1 MACCQGQVF
10 GPRGVIGYVSSACR
24 APFRP
29 LWYDERCRRE
39 TIEETKR
46 GRAILTIT
54 FSDVACITPGDDE
67 EYARVLVGLWQD
79 PGVWQDDDTRAMC
92 RFLEERRVPDAAAQ
106 WVYDN
111 LPHTDA
117 HRAVLSQPGLGEKR
131 ITEAARVI
139 VSAITFGGAK
149 RDPRMALSN
158 VFDNPSLTR
167 GAIDAALSVA
177 NLLPDFIVYS
187 MLMGGALTGDD
198 VQALW
203 GSRREKRSYMGL
215 GRDFVEPAMRGGS
228 APDSLVDE
236 WLDGGEYA
244 PHAAAYATNV
254 SEDDVLRIVHSV
266 DNPWRDRALMN
277 PVLSSE
283 ALWREMRQRRGLG
296 DGLTYIFSNE
306 SAHPAMLEAGA
317 RDSECKT
324 GWESIAG
331 NPVAT
336 RAAFETLLFTGGN
349 DKIRLLQEA
358 GHNPGFPPGLVW
370 DVYRVFGAGPALN
383 FRGAPSDLVREVA
396 GFYADRRFS
405 RGYSTGMTV
414 IFHRNCPADVRSN
427 LAWDDRSLWP
437 LVADDAYRGRH
448 AKKTCAPSGA
458 DVDVS
463 SLYLLC
469 G

>member
-1 MACCQGQVF
+1 M
-10 GPRGVIGYVSSACR
+10 
-24 APFRP
+24 
-29 LWYDERCRRE
+29 
-39 TIEETKR
+39 TI
-46 GRAILTIT
+46 L
-54 FSDVACITPGDDE
+54 FSDVTGITPGDEDA
-67 EYARVLVGLWQD
+67 YARVLIGLWQD
-79 PGVWQDDDTRAMC
+79 PGVWQDDDTRAMR

-117 HRAVLSQPGLGEKR
+117 HRAVLSHPGLGEKR

-139 VSAITFGGAK
+139 VSAIKVGGSQ
-149 RDPRMALSN
+149 RDPRMALSK

-167 GAIDAALSVA
+167 GAIDAAMSVA

-203 GSRREKRSYMGL
+203 GSRSEKRSYMGL
-215 GRDFVEPAMRGGS
+215 GRDFVEPAMRGGC

-236 WLDGGEYA
+236 WLSRDMYA

-254 SEDDVLRIVHSV
+254 SEDDVLRIVRDVS
-266 DNPWRDRALMN
+266 NPWRNRALLN

-283 ALWREMRQRRGLG
+283 ALWSEMRQRRGW
-296 DGLTYIFSNE
+296 DAGLTYIFSNE
-306 SAHPAMLEAGA
+306 SAHHAMLEAGA

-324 GWESIAG
+324 SWESIAG

-336 RAAFETLLFTGGN
+336 RAAFETLLFTGSN
-349 DKIRLLQEA
+349 DKKRLLLEA
-358 GHNPGFPPGLVW
+358 GRNRCFPPGLVW

-383 FRGAPSDLVREVA
+383 FRNAPSDLVRDLA
-396 GFYADRRFS
+396 GFYADRRLS
-405 RGYSTGMTV
+405 TGYSTGMNV
-414 IFHRNCPADVRSN
+414 IFHRNCPADVRSH

-448 AKKTCAPSGA
+448 VKKTRASSGA

-463 SLYLLC
+463 SLYPLC

>member
-1 MACCQGQVF
+1 M
-10 GPRGVIGYVSSACR
+10 R
-24 APFRP
+24 
-29 LWYDERCRRE
+29 
-39 TIEETKR
+39 
-46 GRAILTIT
+46 
-54 FSDVACITPGDDE
+54 
-67 EYARVLVGLWQD
+67 
-79 PGVWQDDDTRAMC
+79 

-117 HRAVLSQPGLGEKR
+117 HRAVLSHPGLGEKR

-139 VSAITFGGAK
+139 VSAIKVGGSQ

-167 GAIDAALSVA
+167 EAVDAAVSVA
-177 NLLPDFIVYS
+177 SLLPDFVVYS

-203 GSRREKRSYMGL
+203 GSRSEKRSYMGL

-228 APDSLVDE
+228 APDSLVNE
-236 WLDGGEYA
+236 WLSRDLYA
-244 PHAAAYATNV
+244 PHAAAYAANV
-254 SEDDVLRIVHSV
+254 SEDDILRIVRNV
-266 DNPWRDRALMN
+266 DNPWRDRAFMN
-277 PVLSSE
+277 PILSSE
-283 ALWREMRQRRGLG
+283 VLWSVMRQRRGW
-296 DGLTYIFSNE
+296 DAGLTYIFSNE

-317 RDSECKT
+317 RDSECKM
-324 GWESIAG
+324 GWEEIAG

-336 RAAFETLLFTGGN
+336 RAAFETLLFTGSN
-349 DKIRLLQEA
+349 DKAHLLKEA
-358 GHNPGFPPGLVW
+358 GRNPGFPPGLVW
-370 DVYRVFGAGPALN
+370 DVYHVFGAGTALN
-383 FRGAPSDLVREVA
+383 FRGAPSDLVRDVA

-405 RGYSTGMTV
+405 RGYSTGMNV
-414 IFHRNCPADVRSN
+414 VFHRLCPPDVRSR

-448 AKKTCAPSGA
+448 EKKAAKSGG
-458 DVDVS
+458 DGVDVS
-463 SLYLLC
+463 SLYPLC

>member
-1 MACCQGQVF
+1 M
-10 GPRGVIGYVSSACR
+10 
-24 APFRP
+24 
-29 LWYDERCRRE
+29 
-39 TIEETKR
+39 TI
-46 GRAILTIT
+46 L
-54 FSDVACITPGDDE
+54 FSDVTGIAPGDED
-67 EYARVLVGLWQD
+67 EYARVLIGLWQA
-79 PGVWQDDDTRAMC
+79 PGAWQDDDTRAMR

-139 VSAITFGGAK
+139 VSAIKVGGAQ
-149 RDPRMALSN
+149 RDPRMELSN

-167 GAIDAALSVA
+167 EAIDAALSVA

-203 GSRREKRSYMGL
+203 GPRSENRSYMGL

-236 WLDGGEYA
+236 WLSRDLYA

-266 DNPWRDRALMN
+266 DNPWRDRALLN

-283 ALWREMRQRRGLG
+283 TLWREMRQRRGLG
-296 DGLTYIFSNE
+296 DGLTYVFSNE
-306 SAHPAMLEAGA
+306 SAHCSMLEAGA

-331 NPVAT
+331 NPVTT
-336 RAAFETLLFTGGN
+336 RAAFETLLFTGSN
-349 DKIRLLQEA
+349 DKLRLLQEA
-358 GHNPGFPPGLVW
+358 GRNRGFPPGLVW
-370 DVYRVFGAGPALN
+370 DVYHVFGASTAIN
-383 FRGAPSDLVREVA
+383 FRSAPSDMVRDVA
-396 GFYADRRFS
+396 GFYTDRRFS
-405 RGYSTGMTV
+405 RGYSTGMNTV
-414 IFHRNCPADVRSN
+414 FHRLCSPDVRAR
-427 LAWDDRSLWP
+427 LVWDDRSLWP

-448 AKKTCAPSGA
+448 EKKAAKSGG
-458 DVDVS
+458 DGVDVS
-463 SLYLLC
+463 SLYPLC

>member
-1 MACCQGQVF
+1 V
-10 GPRGVIGYVSSACR
+10 
-24 APFRP
+24 
-29 LWYDERCRRE
+29 
-39 TIEETKR
+39 TI
-46 GRAILTIT
+46 L
-54 FSDVACITPGDDE
+54 FSDVTGIAPGDED
-67 EYARVLVGLWQD
+67 EYARVLIGLWQD
-79 PGVWQDDDTRAMC
+79 PGAWQDDDTRAIR

-139 VSAITFGGAK
+139 VSAIKVGGSQ
-149 RDPRMALSN
+149 RDPRMELSN

-167 GAIDAALSVA
+167 EAIDAALSVA

-203 GSRREKRSYMGL
+203 GSRSENRSYMGL

-236 WLDGGEYA
+236 WLSRDLYA

-254 SEDDVLRIVHSV
+254 SEDDILRIVYSS
-266 DNPWRDRALMN
+266 DNPWHDRALMN

-283 ALWREMRQRRGLG
+283 ALWSEMRQRRGLG
-296 DGLTYIFSNE
+296 DGLTYVFSNE
-306 SAHPAMLEAGA
+306 SAHHAMLEAGA
-317 RDSECKT
+317 CDSECKL
-324 GWESIAG
+324 GWEEIAG

-336 RAAFETLLFTGGN
+336 RAAFETLLFTGSN
-349 DKIRLLQEA
+349 DKLQLLQEA
-358 GHNPGFPPGLVW
+358 GRNPGFPPGLVW
-370 DVYRVFGAGPALN
+370 DVYRVFGASTAIN
-383 FRGAPSDLVREVA
+383 FRNAPSDLVRDVA
-396 GFYADRRFS
+396 GFYADRRLS
-405 RGYSTGMTV
+405 TGYSTGMNV
-414 IFHRNCPADVRSN
+414 IFHRNCPADVRSH
-427 LAWDDRSLWP
+427 LPWEDRSLWP

-448 AKKTCAPSGA
+448 EKKAAKSGG
-458 DVDVS
+458 DGVDVS
-463 SLYLLC
+463 SLYPLC

>member
-39 TIEETKR
+39 TIEETKG

-54 FSDVACITPGDDE
+54 FSDVACITPGDED
-67 EYARVLVGLWQD
+67 EYARVLIELWQSA
-79 PGVWQDDDTRAMC
+79 DDGENMR

-106 WVYDN
+106 WVYDEC
-111 LPHTDA
+111 PHDDA
-117 HRAVLSQPGLGEKR
+117 CRVVLAHPGLGEKR
-131 ITEAARVI
+131 ITEAARI
-139 VSAITFGGAK
+139 VALALELGCSE
-149 RDPRMALSN
+149 RDPRMALST

-167 GAIDAALSVA
+167 EAVDAVLRVA
-177 NLLPDFIVYS
+177 DRLPSFIVHS
-187 MLMGGALTGDD
+187 LLMGGALTGDD
-198 VQALW
+198 VRVLW
-203 GSRREKRSYMGL
+203 ESHSEKRSYMGL
-215 GRDFVEPAMRGGS
+215 GREFVEPAMRGGS

-244 PHAAAYATNV
+244 PHAAAYAANV
-254 SEDDVLRIVHSV
+254 SEDDVLRIVRDVS
-266 DNPWRDRALMN
+266 NPWRNRALMN
-277 PVLSSE
+277 PILSSE
-283 ALWREMRQRRGLG
+283 TLWSEMRQRRGW
-296 DGLTYIFSNE
+296 DAGLTYVFSNE
-306 SAHPAMLEAGA
+306 SAHHSMLEAGA

-324 GWESIAG
+324 SWESIAG

-358 GHNPGFPPGLVW
+358 GRNPGFPPGLVW
-370 DVYRVFGAGPALN
+370 DVYRVFGAGTALN
-383 FRGAPSDLVREVA
+383 FRGAPSDLVRDVA
-396 GFYADRRFS
+396 GFYADRQFS
-405 RGYSTGMTV
+405 RGYSTGMNV
-414 IFHRNCPADVRSN
+414 VFHRLCPPDVRSR

-448 AKKTCAPSGA
+448 EKKAAKSGGA

-463 SLYLLC
+463 SLLPLC

>member
-1 MACCQGQVF
+1 M
-10 GPRGVIGYVSSACR
+10 
-24 APFRP
+24 
-29 LWYDERCRRE
+29 
-39 TIEETKR
+39 TIF
-46 GRAILTIT
+46 
-54 FSDVACITPGDDE
+54 FSDVTGITPGDSD
-67 EYARVLVGLWQD
+67 EYARVLIGLWQD
-79 PGVWQDDDTRAMC
+79 PSLWKNTDGGETTR
-92 RFLEERRVPDAAAQ
+92 RFLKERRVPDAAAQ

-117 HRAVLSQPGLGEKR
+117 HRAVLAHPGLGEKR
-131 ITEAARVI
+131 INEAARNV
-139 VSAITFGGAK
+139 VSAIMFGGSQ

-158 VFDNPSLTR
+158 VFDNPALTR
-167 GAIDAALSVA
+167 EAVDAAMGVA

-187 MLMGGALTGDD
+187 MLMGGALAGDD
-198 VQALW
+198 VRTLW
-203 GSRREKRSYMGL
+203 GARSEKRSYMGL

-236 WLDGGEYA
+236 WLSRDLYA

-254 SEDDVLRIVHSV
+254 SEDDVLRIVYSS
-266 DNPWRDRALMN
+266 DSPWHERALMN

-283 ALWREMRQRRGLG
+283 ALWGEMRQRRGLG
-296 DGLTYIFSNE
+296 DGLTYVFSNE
-306 SAHPAMLEAGA
+306 SAHHSMLEAGA
-317 RDSECKT
+317 RDIECKL

-336 RAAFETLLFTGGN
+336 RGAFETLLFTGSN
-349 DKIRLLQEA
+349 DKLRLLQEA
-358 GHNPGFPPGLVW
+358 GRNPGFPPGLVW

-383 FRGAPSDLVREVA
+383 FRNAPSDLVRDVA

-405 RGYSTGMTV
+405 RGYSTGMNV
-414 IFHRNCPADVRSN
+414 LFHRNCPADVRSH

-448 AKKTCAPSGA
+448 EKKAAKSGG
-458 DVDVS
+458 DGVDVS
-463 SLYLLC
+463 SLYPLC

>member
-1 MACCQGQVF
+1 M
-10 GPRGVIGYVSSACR
+10 
-24 APFRP
+24 
-29 LWYDERCRRE
+29 
-39 TIEETKR
+39 TI
-46 GRAILTIT
+46 L
-54 FSDVACITPGDDE
+54 FSDVTGIAPGDED
-67 EYARVLVGLWQD
+67 EYARVLIGLWQA
-79 PGVWQDDDTRAMC
+79 PGAWQDDDTRAMR

-139 VSAITFGGAK
+139 VSAIKVGGSQ
-149 RDPRMALSN
+149 RDPRMELSN

-167 GAIDAALSVA
+167 EAIDAAMSVA

-198 VQALW
+198 VRTLW
-203 GSRREKRSYMGL
+203 ESRSENRSYMGL

-228 APDSLVDE
+228 AHDSLVDE
-236 WLDGGEYA
+236 WLSRDLYA

-266 DNPWRDRALMN
+266 GNVWNERALMN

-283 ALWREMRQRRGLG
+283 ALWSEMRQRRGLG
-296 DGLTYIFSNE
+296 DGLTYVFSNE
-306 SAHPAMLEAGA
+306 SAHHAMLEAGA
-317 RDSECKT
+317 CDSECKF
-324 GWESIAG
+324 GWEEIAG

-336 RAAFETLLFTGGN
+336 SAAFETLLFTGSN
-349 DKIRLLQEA
+349 DKLRLLQESA
-358 GHNPGFPPGLVW
+358 RNPGFPPGLVW
-370 DVYRVFGAGPALN
+370 DVYRVFGAGLAAG
-383 FRGAPSDLVREVA
+383 FRNAPSDLVRDVA
-396 GFYADRRFS
+396 GFYADRRLS
-405 RGYSTGMTV
+405 TGYSTVMNV
-414 IFHRNCPADVRSN
+414 LFHRHCPADVRSH

-448 AKKTCAPSGA
+448 EKKAAKSGG
-458 DVDVS
+458 DGVDVS
-463 SLYLLC
+463 SLYPLC

>member
-1 MACCQGQVF
+1 MA
-10 GPRGVIGYVSSACR
+10 A
-24 APFRP
+24 
-29 LWYDERCRRE
+29 
-39 TIEETKR
+39 
-46 GRAILTIT
+46 AIS
-54 FSDVACITPGDDE
+54 FSDVKSITPGDSD
-67 EYARVLVGLWQD
+67 EYARVLIELWR
-79 PGVWQDDDTRAMC
+79 GMDDAQTMR

-117 HRAVLSQPGLGEKR
+117 HRAVLSHPGLGEKR

-139 VSAITFGGAK
+139 VSAIKVGGSQ
-149 RDPRMALSN
+149 RDPRMELSN

-177 NLLPDFIVYS
+177 NLLPDFVVYS

-203 GSRREKRSYMGL
+203 GSRSEKRSYMGL

-236 WLDGGEYA
+236 WLSRDMYA

-254 SEDDVLRIVHSV
+254 SEDDILRIVHSV

-283 ALWREMRQRRGLG
+283 VLWSEMRQRRSES
-296 DGLTYIFSNE
+296 GLTYVFSNE
-306 SAHPAMLEAGA
+306 SAHHAMLEAGA
-317 RDSECKT
+317 RDIECKT
-324 GWESIAG
+324 SWESIAG

-349 DKIRLLQEA
+349 DKMRLLLEA
-358 GHNPGFPPGLVW
+358 GRNPGFPPGLVR
-370 DVYRVFGAGPALN
+370 DVYHVFGAGSALGFRNAPPALV
-383 FRGAPSDLVREVA
+383 RDLA
-396 GFYADRRFS
+396 GFYADGRLS
-405 RGYSTGMTV
+405 TGYSTGMNV
-414 IFHRNCPADVRSN
+414 IFHRHCPADVRSR

-448 AKKTCAPSGA
+448 EKKTCAPSGA

-463 SLYLLC
+463 SLLPLC

>member
-1 MACCQGQVF
+1 M
-10 GPRGVIGYVSSACR
+10 
-24 APFRP
+24 
-29 LWYDERCRRE
+29 
-39 TIEETKR
+39 TI
-46 GRAILTIT
+46 L
-54 FSDVACITPGDDE
+54 FSDVTGIAPGDED
-67 EYARVLVGLWQD
+67 EYARVLIGLWQD
-79 PGVWQDDDTRAMC
+79 PGAWQDDDTRAMR

-139 VSAITFGGAK
+139 VSAIKVGGSR
-149 RDPRMALSN
+149 RDPRMELSN

-167 GAIDAALSVA
+167 EAIDAALSVA

-198 VQALW
+198 VRTLW
-203 GSRREKRSYMGL
+203 GSRREKRSYTGL

-236 WLDGGEYA
+236 WLSRDLYA

-254 SEDDVLRIVHSV
+254 SEDDVLRIVRDVS
-266 DNPWRDRALMN
+266 NPWRNRALMN

-283 ALWREMRQRRGLG
+283 VLWSEMRQRRGWDG
-296 DGLTYIFSNE
+296 GLTYVFSNE

-317 RDSECKT
+317 RDIECKT
-324 GWESIAG
+324 SWESIAG

-349 DKIRLLQEA
+349 DKMRLLLEA
-358 GHNPGFPPGLVW
+358 GRNRGFPPGLVW
-370 DVYRVFGAGPALN
+370 DVYRVFGAGSALGFRNAPPALV
-383 FRGAPSDLVREVA
+383 RDLA
-396 GFYADRRFS
+396 DFYADGRLS
-405 RGYSTGMTV
+405 SGYSTGMNV
-414 IFHRNCPADVRSN
+414 IFHRHCPADVRSR

-448 AKKTCAPSGA
+448 EKKAAKSGG
-458 DVDVS
+458 DGVDVS
-463 SLYLLC
+463 SLYPLC

>member
-1 MACCQGQVF
+1 M
-10 GPRGVIGYVSSACR
+10 
-24 APFRP
+24 
-29 LWYDERCRRE
+29 
-39 TIEETKR
+39 TI
-46 GRAILTIT
+46 L
-54 FSDVACITPGDDE
+54 FSDVTGIAPGDED
-67 EYARVLVGLWQD
+67 EYARVLIGLWQD
-79 PGVWQDDDTRAMC
+79 PGAWQDDDTRAMR

-131 ITEAARVI
+131 ITEAARICVE
-139 VSAITFGGAK
+139 AIEAGGSQ
-149 RDPRMALSN
+149 RDPRMALSK

-167 GAIDAALSVA
+167 EAIDAAMSVA

-198 VQALW
+198 VRALW
-203 GSRREKRSYMGL
+203 ESRSENRSYMGL

-228 APDSLVDE
+228 AHDSLVDE
-236 WLDGGEYA
+236 WLSRDLYA

-266 DNPWRDRALMN
+266 DNPWRDRALLN

-283 ALWREMRQRRGLG
+283 TLWREMRQRRSES
-296 DGLTYIFSNE
+296 GLTYVFSNE

-317 RDSECKT
+317 RDIECKT
-324 GWESIAG
+324 AWESIAG

-336 RAAFETLLFTGGN
+336 RAAFETLLFTGSN
-349 DKIRLLQEA
+349 DKLRLLQEA
-358 GHNPGFPPGLVW
+358 GRNPGFPPGLVW
-370 DVYRVFGAGPALN
+370 DVYRVFGASTAIN
-383 FRGAPSDLVREVA
+383 FRNAPSDLVREVA
-396 GFYADRRFS
+396 GFYADRRLS
-405 RGYSTGMTV
+405 TGYSTGMNV
-414 IFHRNCPADVRSN
+414 IFHRNCPADVRSH

-448 AKKTCAPSGA
+448 VKKTRASSGA

-463 SLYLLC
+463 SLYPLC